1 MNYLSTALV
10 CLTVAQTPH
19 VLANKREVSEPRD
32 SPEGKNIKPMSV
44 EREES
49 PNPEVKERTDGPM
62 GDQCILGSLGL
73 RNLIKRAREV
83 KQMNRMKT
91 LQAQ

>member
-1 MNYLSTALV
+1 MNFLSNKSLKHSQITKI
-10 CLTVAQTPH
+10 TI
-19 VLANKREVSEPRD
+19 ANKREVSEPRD
-32 SPEGKNIKPMSV
+32 SPDGKNKPTSK

-49 PNPEVKERTDGPM
+49 PKPDAKDRADGPM